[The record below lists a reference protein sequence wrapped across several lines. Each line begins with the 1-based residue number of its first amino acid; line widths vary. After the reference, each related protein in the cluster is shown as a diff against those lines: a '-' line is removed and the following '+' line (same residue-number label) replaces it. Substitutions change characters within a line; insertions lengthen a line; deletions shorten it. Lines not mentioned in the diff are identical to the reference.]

1 MKHRNFT
8 CIICP
13 NGCNIEAA
21 IADDGQIE
29 VSGNKCPRGREY
41 VLQELTDPR
50 RTISSTVRIEG
61 AMLPLCSVRLDRPVP
76 KKEIFKV
83 MAEINKVTIQ
93 APSHIGDVVIENV
106 CGLDAN
112 VIVTKNLDKI

>member
-1 MKHRNFT
+1 MKCKSFT

-13 NGCNIEAA
+13 NGCTVDTVIHE
-21 IADDGQIE
+21 DGHIE
-29 VSGNKCPRGREY
+29 VSGNKCPRGKEY

-76 KKEIFKV
+76 KKEIFNV

-106 CGLDAN
+106 CGLEAN

>member
-1 MKHRNFT
+1 MKSKTIT

-13 NGCNIEAA
+13 NGCTLETYVHENGE
-21 IADDGQIE
+21 IE
-29 VSGNKCPRGREY
+29 VSGNRCPRGKEY
-41 VLQELTDPR
+41 ALQELRDPR

-76 KKEIFKV
+76 KKEIFNV
-83 MAEINKVTIQ
+83 MAEINKVTIK
-93 APSHIGDVVIENV
+93 APSHIGDIVIENV

>member
-1 MKHRNFT
+1 MKSKTLT

-13 NGCNIEAA
+13 NGCTIDVKAHDNG
-21 IADDGQIE
+21 DIE
-29 VSGNKCPRGREY
+29 VSGNKCPRGKENA
-41 VLQELTDPR
+41 VQELFDPR

-76 KKEIFKV
+76 KKEIFAV
-83 MAEINKVTIQ
+83 MEEINKVSIK

-106 CGLDAN
+106 CGLGAN